1 MDKPSPFPSVLR
13 ELSPLEKRSKSSSA
27 EIFSSSRE
35 VFLNVIFASFPVS
48 SREIYTLVPL
58 KEYLQMLQEPICR
71 MSTISAI
78 FKGFAATIVAG
89 ISAISYSTTN
99 VWILG
104 LSFLPVLAFAVLDIY
119 YLKLERKFRFL
130 FDQVRLD
137 QHAIDFSM
145 KLTNDPLEILSAK
158 ARTWDCIK
166 SPSIYLFYPLMLL
179 ILIVVFILKWTN
191 II

>member
-1 MDKPSPFPSVLR
+1 MLEDKR
-13 ELSPLEKRSKSSSA
+13 A
-27 EIFSSSRE
+27 
-35 VFLNVIFASFPVS
+35 
-48 SREIYTLVPL
+48 
-58 KEYLQMLQEPICR
+58 YLQMLQEPICR

-99 VWILG
+99 IWVLG
-104 LSFLPVLAFAVLDIY
+104 LSFLPVFAFAVLDIY

-137 QHAIDFSM
+137 KHEVDFSM
-145 KLTNDPLEILSAK
+145 KLTSDPLEIISAK

-166 SPSIYLFYPLMLL
+166 SPSIYLFYPLMVA
-179 ILIVVFILKWTN
+179 ILVIVVILKVKGV
-191 II
+191 I

>member
-1 MDKPSPFPSVLR
+1 MLDGK
-13 ELSPLEKRSKSSSA
+13 
-27 EIFSSSRE
+27 
-35 VFLNVIFASFPVS
+35 
-48 SREIYTLVPL
+48 
-58 KEYLQMLQEPICR
+58 KEYLQLLQEPICR

-89 ISAISYSTTN
+89 ISVISYSSTN
-99 VWILG
+99 AWILG

-130 FDQVRLD
+130 FEQVRLD
-137 QHAIDFSM
+137 KHEIDFSM
-145 KLTNDPLEILSAK
+145 KLTNDPLEIISAR

-179 ILIVVFILKWTN
+179 ILATVLILKLTN
-191 II
+191 VV

>member
-1 MDKPSPFPSVLR
+1 MPDGK
-13 ELSPLEKRSKSSSA
+13 
-27 EIFSSSRE
+27 
-35 VFLNVIFASFPVS
+35 
-48 SREIYTLVPL
+48 

-89 ISAISYSTTN
+89 ISVISYSTTN
-99 VWILG
+99 IWVLG
-104 LSFLPVLAFAVLDIY
+104 LSFLPVFAFAILDIY

-137 QHAIDFSM
+137 KHDIDFSM
-145 KLTNDPLEILSAK
+145 KLTSDPLEIISAR

-179 ILIVVFILKWTN
+179 VLAAILILKIAN
-191 II
+191 VI

>member
-1 MDKPSPFPSVLR
+1 MQDGK
-13 ELSPLEKRSKSSSA
+13 
-27 EIFSSSRE
+27 
-35 VFLNVIFASFPVS
+35 
-48 SREIYTLVPL
+48 

-89 ISAISYSTTN
+89 ISAISYPTTN

-179 ILIVVFILKWTN
+179 ILIVVFILKCTN

>member
-1 MDKPSPFPSVLR
+1 MPDGK
-13 ELSPLEKRSKSSSA
+13 
-27 EIFSSSRE
+27 
-35 VFLNVIFASFPVS
+35 
-48 SREIYTLVPL
+48 

-89 ISAISYSTTN
+89 ISVISYSTTN
-99 VWILG
+99 IWVLG
-104 LSFLPVLAFAVLDIY
+104 LSFLPVFAFAILDIY

-137 QHAIDFSM
+137 KHDIDFSM
-145 KLTNDPLEILSAK
+145 KLTIDPLEIISAR

-179 ILIVVFILKWTN
+179 VLAAVLILKIAN
-191 II
+191 VI

>member
-1 MDKPSPFPSVLR
+1 MPDGK
-13 ELSPLEKRSKSSSA
+13 
-27 EIFSSSRE
+27 
-35 VFLNVIFASFPVS
+35 
-48 SREIYTLVPL
+48 

-89 ISAISYSTTN
+89 ISAISYSSTN
-99 VWILG
+99 IWILG
-104 LSFLPVLAFAVLDIY
+104 LSFLPVLVFAVLDIY

-137 QHAIDFSM
+137 EHEIDFSM
-145 KLTNDPLEILSAK
+145 KLTNDPVEIIRAK

-179 ILIVVFILKWTN
+179 VLVAVLVLKTHQYSLMKVN
-191 II
+191 CYENHI

>member
-1 MDKPSPFPSVLR
+1 MPDGK
-13 ELSPLEKRSKSSSA
+13 
-27 EIFSSSRE
+27 
-35 VFLNVIFASFPVS
+35 
-48 SREIYTLVPL
+48 
-58 KEYLQMLQEPICR
+58 KEDLQMLQEPICR

-89 ISAISYSTTN
+89 ISAISYSSTN
-99 VWILG
+99 IWILG
-104 LSFLPVLAFAVLDIY
+104 LSFLPVLVFAVLDIY

-137 QHAIDFSM
+137 EHEIDFSM
-145 KLTNDPLEILSAK
+145 KLTNDPVEIIRAK

-179 ILIVVFILKWTN
+179 VLATVLILKIAN
-191 II
+191 VI

>member
-1 MDKPSPFPSVLR
+1 MEDGK
-13 ELSPLEKRSKSSSA
+13 
-27 EIFSSSRE
+27 
-35 VFLNVIFASFPVS
+35 
-48 SREIYTLVPL
+48 

-89 ISAISYSTTN
+89 ISAITYSTTN
-99 VWILG
+99 LWVLA
-104 LSFLPVLAFAVLDIY
+104 LSFLPVLAFAILDIY

-130 FDQVRLD
+130 FEQVRLEK
-137 QHAIDFSM
+137 HEIDFSM
-145 KLTNDPLEILSAK
+145 KLTNDPLEIISAK

-179 ILIVVFILKWTN
+179 ILVAVFVLKCTN

>member
-1 MDKPSPFPSVLR
+1 MPDGK
-13 ELSPLEKRSKSSSA
+13 
-27 EIFSSSRE
+27 
-35 VFLNVIFASFPVS
+35 
-48 SREIYTLVPL
+48 

-89 ISAISYSTTN
+89 ISAISYETTN
-99 VWILG
+99 VWILA
-104 LSFLPVLAFAVLDIY
+104 LSFLPIFAFAVLDVY

-130 FDQVRLD
+130 FEQVRLD
-137 QHAIDFSM
+137 KHEVDFSM
-145 KLTNDPLEILSAK
+145 KLTSDPLEIISAK

-179 ILIVVFILKWTN
+179 VLAAVLILKITN
-191 II
+191 VI

>member
-1 MDKPSPFPSVLR
+1 MEDG
-13 ELSPLEKRSKSSSA
+13 
-27 EIFSSSRE
+27 
-35 VFLNVIFASFPVS
+35 N
-48 SREIYTLVPL
+48 

-89 ISAISYSTTN
+89 ISAITYSTTN
-99 VWILG
+99 LWVLG
-104 LSFLPVLAFAVLDIY
+104 LSFLPVLAFAILDIY

-130 FDQVRLD
+130 FEQVRLKK
-137 QHAIDFSM
+137 HEIDFSM
-145 KLTNDPLEILSAK
+145 KLTNDPVEIISAK

-179 ILIVVFILKWTN
+179 ILVAVFVLKCTN

>member
-1 MDKPSPFPSVLR
+1 MQDGK
-13 ELSPLEKRSKSSSA
+13 
-27 EIFSSSRE
+27 
-35 VFLNVIFASFPVS
+35 
-48 SREIYTLVPL
+48 

-179 ILIVVFILKWTN
+179 ILIDVFILNCTN
-191 II
+191 KI

>member
-1 MDKPSPFPSVLR
+1 MQDGK
-13 ELSPLEKRSKSSSA
+13 
-27 EIFSSSRE
+27 
-35 VFLNVIFASFPVS
+35 
-48 SREIYTLVPL
+48 

-119 YLKLERKFRFL
+119 YLKLERKLRFL